1 VPLGLRGRMEMMRLV
16 MGLARIEKSRVAT
29 EISMDR
35 GHLDLDTAWVRAE
48 FVFRFS
54 PTANQCMLRS
64 D

>member
-1 VPLGLRGRMEMMRLV
+1 MMRLV
-16 MGLARIEKSRVAT
+16 MGLARIGKSRVAT